1 MLIAQQL
8 LICSTTNFCFCPG
21 LAGSDVV
28 EASAS
33 RAQEEGVLEACQEV
47 GLIIFNTFALE
58 AYHVAEKMQMSYGWD
73 YRI

>member
-1 MLIAQQL
+1 MLNAQQL

-28 EASAS
+28 EAS
-33 RAQEEGVLEACQEV
+33 RAQEDGVLEVRQEV
-47 GLIIFNTFALE
+47 GLMIFNMFTLE
-58 AYHVAEKMQMSYGWD
+58 AYHVAEKMQVSYGWD